1 MEQKEIITPEEFADI
16 CPIDDKDFKQ
26 RMAQLV
32 KDPGFRY
39 FVEFILPEVDYD
51 AYTEGLLKLDNTRD
65 FQLIYSCQYL
75 EKVEHDTTSGI
86 TSGGIENLNPEKA
99 YSFITNHR
107 DIVLDASFINLV
119 LARNN
124 FPTTEV
130 AIGNNLLAYDW
141 IETLVKINKSFIVKR
156 DTTTKG
162 RLAAAIQ
169 LSRYI
174 HFAINQKH
182 DSIWIAQRQGR
193 AKDSNDLTQ
202 DSVIKMLTIGGESKD
217 FIQNVKELSIAPI
230 SLSYE
235 FDPNDYL
242 KATEF
247 LMRKKDPDFKKSQN
261 DDILS
266 MLTGLRGFKGHIHFQ
281 FAPCINEQLDEIPA
295 DLDKQE
301 KVHAVCN
308 IIDKAIHSNYKI
320 FPCNYI
326 AYDRMN
332 GTQRF
337 ADKYTDEDLAYFDK
351 YLNRR
356 IEKVKVPT
364 NDEDKEFMRQRI
376 VEMYA
381 NPLINKL
388 KALGEL

>member
-1 MEQKEIITPEEFADI
+1 MEPKEIITPEEFADI

-26 RMAQLV
+26 RMATMV
-32 KDPGFRY
+32 EDPGFKY
-39 FVEFILPEVDYD
+39 FVEFIMPDVNYD
-51 AYTEGLLKLDNTRD
+51 EYKKGLLQLDNKHD
-65 FQLIYSCQYL
+65 FQLKYSCQYL
-75 EKVEHDTTSGI
+75 ERVEAGTTSGI
-86 TSGGIENLNPEKA
+86 TSGGTENLDATKP
-99 YSFITNHR
+99 YTFVTNHR

-119 LARNN
+119 LTRNN

-130 AIGNNLLAYDW
+130 AIGNNLLAFEW
-141 IETLVKINKSFIVKR
+141 ISTLVRINKSFIVKR

-174 HFAINQKH
+174 HFAITQKH

-193 AKDSNDLTQ
+193 AKDSNDRTQ
-202 DSVIKMLTIGGESKD
+202 DSVIKMLTIGANNPDPVQSLK
-217 FIQNVKELSIAPI
+217 QLNIAPI

-247 LMRKKDPDFKKSQN
+247 LMKKKDPNFKKSQN

-266 MLTGLRGFKGHIHFQ
+266 MLTGLRGFKGRIHFQ
-281 FAPCINEQLDEIPA
+281 FAPCINDQLDKITA

-301 KVHAVCN
+301 KIHEICR
-308 IIDKAIHSNYKI
+308 IIDRAIHAGYEI
-320 FPCNYI
+320 YPCNYI

-332 GTQRF
+332 GTSRF
-337 ADKYTDEDLAYFDK
+337 ADRYTAEDIAYFDK

-364 NDEDKEFMRQRI
+364 DDDDKAYMRQRI
-376 VEMYA
+376 IEMYA
-381 NPLINKL
+381 NPLVNKL
-388 KALGEL
+388 TALGED